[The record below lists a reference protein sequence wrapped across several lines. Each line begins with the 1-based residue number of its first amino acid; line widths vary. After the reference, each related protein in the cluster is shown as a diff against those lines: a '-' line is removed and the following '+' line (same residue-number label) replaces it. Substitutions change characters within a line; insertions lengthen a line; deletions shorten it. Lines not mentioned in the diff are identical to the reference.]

1 NSFKPGIGNKMIAAL
16 RRVGLLHG
24 VNDVP
29 GETPTYGAIPTQE
42 QPYEIIGIRD
52 TWLHWYQVQNGQP
65 AGNGRRIA
73 AKERVKAKE
82 RIKQLARGQLRQMTV
97 IVFQEGQDLVAY
109 TPRDHR
115 LGTVQPGKGQSFRDG
130 QQFRIQHALAEDGHL
145 RLAVRP
151 LIEKEPH
158 SEKGMGE
165 KG

>member
-1 NSFKPGIGNKMIAAL
+1 
-16 RRVGLLHG
+16 
-24 VNDVP
+24 
-29 GETPTYGAIPTQE
+29 
-42 QPYEIIGIRD
+42 
-52 TWLHWYQVQNGQP
+52 QP

-97 IVFQEGQDLVAY
+97 TVFQEGQDLVAY
-109 TPRDHR
+109 TPHDHR

-130 QQFRIQHALAEDGHL
+130 QRFRIQHALAEDGHL

-151 LIEKEPH
+151 LTEKESH